1 VRRIE
6 PGADPTRARGPE
18 PAPERRVLVTLPL
31 DEDGRRIITGAVGDV
46 ARVVV
51 LADVPAVRRRLE
63 LERADALLA
72 DEVGTELAD
81 EDWLVL
87 ADRDDVAAPARRDP
101 GARPPLLQL
110 LWAGVD
116 RAPFGRIPPGISIAG
131 NAGGWAEPIAEHVL
145 AMILALAK
153 RLPSEQE
160 ALRRGVFN
168 QDLPTRL
175 LRGGTC
181 AILGF
186 GGIGR
191 AVAPLARALGMRVV
205 AVNSSGATPEPV
217 DLIGTLDD
225 LERFLRAADVVVLS
239 LPLTR
244 STRGLIGG
252 RELGWMKPGAILV
265 NVARG
270 PVIDEAA
277 LYAHLR
283 RNPGFSAGLDVW
295 WDEPFR
301 DGRLRLHHPFFTL
314 ANVLGSPHNSGTV
327 HGWDEVALRRAAE
340 NVRRY
345 LRGEPV
351 VGLVRREEYE

>member
-1 VRRIE
+1 MREVE
-6 PGADPTRARGPE
+6 PGTDRARAGASE
-18 PAPERRVLVTLPL
+18 PAPERHVLVTFPL
-31 DEDGRRIITGAVGDV
+31 ERERRRLVAGAIGD
-46 ARVVV
+46 AATVVV
-51 LADVPAVRRRLE
+51 LADVPAERRRLE
-63 LERADALLA
+63 LERADAVLA

-81 EDWLVL
+81 ADWVAL
-87 ADRDDVAAPARRDP
+87 AARDDVAASSRCDP
-101 GARPPLLQL
+101 GARPLLLQL

-116 RAPFGRIPPGISIAG
+116 RVPFGRIPPGIAIAG
-131 NAGGWAEPIAEHVL
+131 NAGGWAEPIAEHVV
-145 AMILALAK
+145 AMVLALAK
-153 RLPSEQE
+153 RLPGEQE

-168 QDLPTRL
+168 EDRPTRL

-225 LERFLRAADVVVLS
+225 LEPFLRAADVVVLS

-244 STRGLIGG
+244 STRGLIGR
-252 RELGWMKPGAILV
+252 REFGWMKPGAILV

-283 RNPGFSAGLDVW
+283 HNQGFSAALDVW

-301 DGRLRLHHPFFTL
+301 DGRIRLRHPFFAL
-314 ANVLGSPHNSGTV
+314 GNVLGSPHNSGTV